1 MTLLQ
6 IMPENAPERVRVRT
20 DDLDVIHNEL
30 LRIGVRLARWHAA
43 RRLPADADDTTVMKA
58 YQSHIDHLSAEGGYR
73 IVDIVRMNPPPAGT
87 TGQGRRT
94 PPARDELRQ
103 EHVHD
108 DDLVRFVVAGT
119 GCFSLHVAGQ
129 VYAVLCTAGD
139 LLAVPGRTPHWF
151 DAGARPNCTA
161 IRFLRR
167 TDRDA
172 IRFLSDG
179 IASRFPT
186 HDDLL
191 ATPGD

>member
-1 MTLLQ
+1 
-6 IMPENAPERVRVRT
+6 MPEDAPGTVRVRT
-20 DDLDVIHNEL
+20 DDLDVIHGEL
-30 LRIGVRLARWHAA
+30 LGIGVRLVRWHAA
-43 RRLPADADDTTVMKA
+43 RRLPADADDATVMKA
-58 YQSHIDHLSAEGGYR
+58 YESHIDHLRAEGGHR
-73 IVDIVRMNPPPAGT
+73 IVDVVRLTPPRAGT
-87 TGQGRRT
+87 GRGRRT
-94 PPARDELRQ
+94 GPAREDFLR

-139 LLAVPGRTPHWF
+139 LLSVPGRTPHWF

-161 IRFLRR
+161 IRFLQRADGGAVR
-167 TDRDA
+167 
-172 IRFLSDG
+172 LLPDG

-191 ATPGD
+191 ASPGG